1 MDFKSLGE
9 NSPVHIVR
17 KKPFVYEVGVL
28 KSKSGLPQQMPQ
40 TNPYLAQLM
49 QQNMPQQSFNIVVT
63 VNGKDEVVQGI
74 PLNGEN
80 VDYNNTYYCA
90 TSEGAM
96 QAIANMMQMA
106 SAGKSDVPYY
116 DSILVNGEKY
126 MEMLNP
132 QYAAGKQQA
141 RTIEELQKR
150 QGEQD
155 EKLDRVLSMMERM
168 MGGNAQ
174 GPEPTKK

>member
-28 KSKSGLPQQMPQ
+28 KSKSGMPFNQQN
-40 TNPYLAQLM
+40 NPYLAMM
-49 QQNMPQQSFNIVVT
+49 QQNMPQKMDIVVT
-63 VNGKDEVVQGI
+63 VNGKDETVAGI

-106 SAGKSDVPYY
+106 SAGKADVPYY
-116 DSILVNGEKY
+116 DSILLNGEKY

-174 GPEPTKK
+174 GPESAKK

>member
-28 KSKSGLPQQMPQ
+28 KSKSGLPQQMQQ
-40 TNPYLAQLM
+40 TNPYLAMM

-106 SAGKSDVPYY
+106 SAGKADVPYY
-116 DSILVNGEKY
+116 DSILANGEKY

-132 QYAAGKQQA
+132 QYAAGKHQA

>member
-40 TNPYLAQLM
+40 TNPYLAQLV

-106 SAGKSDVPYY
+106 SAGKADVPYY

-132 QYAAGKQQA
+132 QYAEGKRQA
-141 RTIEELQKR
+141 RTIEELQAR
-150 QGEQD
+150 QD
-155 EKLDRVLSMMERM
+155 ANDKKLDSALAMLQQLV
-168 MGGNAQ
+168 GGNAQ
-174 GPEPTKK
+174 GQEPAKK